1 MTILVGRRVGETETE
16 DGAGEAG
23 EVRVGVHGSV
33 VGGED
38 GRVRAAG
45 GGQVERVVAG
55 VEE

>member
-1 MTILVGRRVGETETE
+1 MTIVGGVWQTEAE

-23 EVRVGVHGSV
+23 EVSVGEHGAV

-45 GGQVERVVAG
+45 GRQVERVVAG